1 MKSEPD
7 SHLVSRRQVVH
18 TVGLGAVIGTA
29 GCVGGSPGS
38 SPEPVDLP
46 GQKTDYQGGMVIG
59 DHGGPNGQVFYA
71 DTEPEPRQGPVQGS
85 EGTENLAW
93 FHTLAHGLFPYH
105 LNLVA
110 DGAEATAVYVTDYS
124 RVDWEIPEDT
134 ERKKMPAPTAPDTF
148 ADATGLTYVIE
159 SDVMGGMGP
168 DLMPFSEPSEAESF
182 ADNYGGR
189 TIGYDDIDRSL
200 VDGIQ
205 MTGMN

>member
-1 MKSEPD
+1 MNQNSGHG
-7 SHLVSRRQVVH
+7 STSRRH
-18 TVGLGAVIGTA
+18 AIHAIGAGIAMGLT
-29 GCVGGSPGS
+29 GCLGGSGESVPD
-38 SPEPVDLP
+38 PVDMS

-59 DHGGPNGQVFYA
+59 DHGGPNGQIFYA
-71 DTEPEPRQGPVQGS
+71 DAHPEPKQGPAEES
-85 EGTENLAW
+85 EDTAHLAW

-105 LNLVA
+105 FYMR
-110 DGAEATAVYVTDYS
+110 DEGAEATVIYVTDYS
-124 RVDWEIPEDT
+124 RVDWEIPEET

-168 DLMPFSEPSEAESF
+168 DLIPFSETSEAESF

-189 TIGYDDIDRSL
+189 TNGYDDIDRSL